1 MDLNLKSKKVL
12 ITGASQ
18 GIGASIARSF
28 ANEKANLILVARSED
43 KLQLLQEE
51 LEKKYLIEC
60 DYLALDISKE
70 ENIEKLVELHSDID
84 ILINN
89 AGAIPSGDLLSI
101 DTKEWKKSWD
111 LKVWAY
117 INITKGIYSKM
128 KERKAGVIVNI
139 IGIAGDK
146 VIDDYIAGT
155 VGNAGLIAFTKA
167 VGSKSLE
174 DGIRVLGINP
184 GPTATERIQKLY
196 KNVQRNDADL
206 NNKTRMA
213 KVEEISD
220 VAVFLSSEKASYI
233 TGTVIN
239 VDGGFASRNSFNE

>member
-18 GIGASIARSF
+18 GIGAAIAREF
-28 ANEKANLILVARSED
+28 ASEKANLILVARSEY
-43 KLQLLQEE
+43 KLKSLKEE
-51 LEKKYLIEC
+51 LVQKYHIEC
-60 DYLALDISKE
+60 DYLALDISKD
-70 ENIEKLVELHSDID
+70 ENVEKLIDSYSDID

-89 AGAIPSGDLLSI
+89 AGAIPGGDLFNI
-101 DTKEWKKSWD
+101 DIKGWKKSWD

-117 INITKGIYSKM
+117 INLTRGIYTKM
-128 KERKAGVIVNI
+128 KQRNIGVIINI

-146 VIDDYIAGT
+146 VINDYIAGT

-167 VGSKSLE
+167 IGSRSLE

-184 GPTATERIQKLY
+184 GLTATERIQKLND
-196 KNVQRNDADL
+196 NVQINSSAS
-206 NNKTRMA
+206 TQRMA
-213 KVEEISD
+213 DVVEISN
-220 VAVFLSSEKASYI
+220 VVVFLSSEKASYI

-239 VDGGFASRNSFNE
+239 IDGGFASRNSFTE